1 MEFGLFSN
9 QVPPRGNRTSG
20 DEEWELKY
28 KQNLVRVFWAT
39 KQDKD
44 LFDSPLDGMKIKLS
58 TVPIKNYLLS
68 KRGEWVLGHLY
79 FELYLK

>member
-1 MEFGLFSN
+1 MACSPTKFRQEATELL
-9 QVPPRGNRTSG
+9 G